1 MRLYLDTSALV
12 KLLFVE
18 PESPALR
25 TYLSERAALPRTSCS
40 LVRTELRRAVQRTG
54 QDLLPAAEHV
64 LSGLALVRLDDA
76 LLDTAG
82 TLGPTILRSLDAVH
96 LAAALR
102 VAPLSAVVTYDT
114 RMQDAARSLG
124 LPVAAPGA

>member
-12 KLLFVE
+12 KLLFAE

-25 TYLSERAALPRTSCS
+25 TYLSERATLPRASCS
-40 LVRTELRRAVQRTG
+40 LSRTELRRAVRRTS

-82 TLGPTILRSLDAVH
+82 TLGPAILRSLDAVH